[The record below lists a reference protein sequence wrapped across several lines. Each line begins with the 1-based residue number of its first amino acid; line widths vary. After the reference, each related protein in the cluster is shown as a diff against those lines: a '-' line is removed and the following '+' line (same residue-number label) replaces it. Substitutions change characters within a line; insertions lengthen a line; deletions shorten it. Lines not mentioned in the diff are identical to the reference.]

1 MMSKTARKI
10 PLFLRWS
17 GTILFQLVMS
27 QIVTFIFSLLFVNL
41 ERFQQ
46 TFPLLFGAF
55 LVFTFSSGVFLV
67 GGLAI
72 KTGWLPLKH
81 MLFTRLVYSMLGALL
96 PIIAAL
102 ILYRTLEP
110 GNPFFMVSILLS
122 ILAFYLPE
130 LLHRREN

>member
-1 MMSKTARKI
+1 MNKI
-10 PLFLRWS
+10 SLPLRWS
-17 GTILFQLVMS
+17 ATILFQLIMS
-27 QIVTFIFSLLFVNL
+27 QMVTFIFSLLFPDL

-46 TFPLLFGAF
+46 TFSMLFGVF

-67 GGLAI
+67 GWLAV
-72 KTGWLPLKH
+72 KSGWLPLQH
-81 MLFTRLVYSMLGALL
+81 LLFSRWIYCLLGALL

-102 ILYRTLEP
+102 IIYRTLEP
-110 GNPFFMVSILLS
+110 GNPFFLVSILLS